1 MIPIRTD
8 YRMRIRPWMNYA
20 LIAANAYIFLQGWQ
34 GQSPAIDAFMLQP
47 NAPELSQ
54 FFTSMFLH
62 LNFQHLA
69 GNMLF
74 LWVFGNA
81 LNDRLGHLGYLL
93 FYLAGGIVAGLGYLL
108 LSPNAPVLG
117 ASGAISGVTG
127 AYLVLFPR
135 THVTVL
141 FWFIIITTFQVSS
154 LIFLGLQVA
163 WDFFMSYKTIVG
175 SPLGGVAYVAH
186 SSGYIFGIVVSS
198 GLLLTRLLPRDGFDL
213 LYLVRQG
220 FRRQQYRAA
229 VRGGS
234 DPFAPDRLRRSEPDG
249 PRRIRPR
256 AVNVAGRSD
265 TDSAQ
270 ELQLRRDIAIAAQ
283 RRDFAAAADLY
294 ARIMQL
300 NTEIV
305 LPRQQQLNIANHLM
319 SAERFVE
326 AGEAYER
333 FRKHFASYKHIAD
346 IELMLGMIYGRYL
359 QRYAEAAEL
368 LERAAKGLTDARKRQ
383 LAETEFEAARKKLTD
398 PSTG

>member
-20 LIAANAYIFLQGWQ
+20 LIAANALIFLNGWH
-34 GQSPAIDAFMLQP
+34 GRSPAIDAFMLQP
-47 NAPELSQ
+47 TAPQLTQ

-62 LNFQHLA
+62 LDFQHLA

-81 LNDRLGHLGYLL
+81 LNDRLGHVGYLL
-93 FYLAGGIVAGLGYLL
+93 FYLGGGIIAGLGYLL
-108 LSPNAPVLG
+108 LSPIAPVLG
-117 ASGAISGVTG
+117 ASGAISAVTG

-163 WDFFMSYKTIVG
+163 WNFIMSYKAIAI

-186 SSGYIFGIVVSS
+186 SSGYLFGIVVSAA
-198 GLLLTRLLPRDGFDL
+198 LLLTRLLPRDGFDL

-220 FRRQQYRAA
+220 FRRRQYRAA
-229 VRGGS
+229 VRSGPS
-234 DPFAPDRLRRSEPDG
+234 PFAPNRLGRGEPDG
-249 PRRIRPR
+249 PRRLRAR
-256 AVNVAGRSD
+256 AVNVAGRTD
-265 TDSAQ
+265 TESAQ
-270 ELQLRRDIAIAAQ
+270 ELQLRRDIAIATQ
-283 RRDFAAAADLY
+283 RRDFAAAANLY
-294 ARIMQL
+294 TRIVQL

-305 LPRQQQLNIANHLM
+305 LPRQQQLDIANHLM
-319 SAERFVE
+319 SAERHLE
-326 AGEAYER
+326 AAEAYER
-333 FRKHFASYKHIAD
+333 FRRHFASYKYIAD

-368 LERAAKGLTDARKRQ
+368 LDRAGKGLTDARKRQ
-383 LAETEFEAARKKLTD
+383 LAETELQAARKKLTD
-398 PSTG
+398 PSTT

>member
-8 YRMRIRPWMNYA
+8 YRMRIRPWMNFA
-20 LIAANAYIFLQGWQ
+20 LIGANALIFLNGWHIP
-34 GQSPAIDAFMLQP
+34 SPVIDPFMLQP
-47 NAPELSQ
+47 TAPELTQ

-62 LNFQHLA
+62 ADFQHLA

-81 LNDRLGHLGYLL
+81 LNDRLGHVGYLL
-93 FYLAGGIVAGLGYLL
+93 FYLGGGVIAGLGYLL
-108 LSPNAPVLG
+108 LSPIAPVLG
-117 ASGAISGVTG
+117 ASGAISAVTG

-163 WDFFMSYKTIVG
+163 WNFIMSYKAIAI

-186 SSGYIFGIVVSS
+186 SSGYLFGIVVSA

-220 FRRQQYRAA
+220 FRRRQYRAA
-229 VRGGS
+229 VRSGPS
-234 DPFAPDRLRRSEPDG
+234 PFAPNRLRRGEPDG
-249 PRRIRPR
+249 PRRLRTR
-256 AVNVAGRSD
+256 AVNVAGRTD
-265 TDSAQ
+265 TESAQ
-270 ELQLRRDIAIAAQ
+270 ELQLRRDIAIATQ
-283 RRDFAAAADLY
+283 RRDFAAAANLY
-294 ARIMQL
+294 TRIVQL

-305 LPRQQQLNIANHLM
+305 LPRQQQLDIANHLM
-319 SAERFVE
+319 SAERHLE
-326 AGEAYER
+326 AAEAYER
-333 FRKHFASYKHIAD
+333 FRRHFASYKYIAD

-368 LERAAKGLTDARKRQ
+368 LEHASKGLTDARKRQ
-383 LAETEFEAARKKLTD
+383 LAETELQAARKKLTD
-398 PSTG
+398 PSTT

>member
-20 LIAANAYIFLQGWQ
+20 LIAANAYIFFQGWR

-47 NAPELSQ
+47 TAPALSQ

-62 LNFQHLA
+62 LDFQHLA

-81 LNDRLGHLGYLL
+81 LNDRLGHVGYLL
-93 FYLAGGIVAGLGYLL
+93 FYLAGGIIAGLGYLL

-117 ASGAISGVTG
+117 ASGAISAVTG

-135 THVTVL
+135 THVTLL

-163 WDFFMSYKTIVG
+163 WDFFMSYKTIAG

-186 SSGYIFGIVVSS
+186 SSGYIFGITVSS

-229 VRGGS
+229 VRGGQ
-234 DPFAPDRLRRSEPDG
+234 DPFAPDRLRRGEPDG
-249 PRRIRPR
+249 PRRIRTR
-256 AVNVAGRSD
+256 AVNVAGRRD

-270 ELQLRRDIAIAAQ
+270 ELQLRRDLAIATQ
-283 RRDFAAAADLY
+283 RHDLVAAAELY
-294 ARIMQL
+294 ARIVQL

-305 LPRQQQLNIANHLM
+305 LPRQQQLDIANHLM
-319 SAERFVE
+319 SAERYVE

-333 FRKHFASYKHIAD
+333 FRRHFASYKHIAD

-368 LERAAKGLTDARKRQ
+368 LERAGKGLTDARKRH
-383 LAETEFEAARKKLTD
+383 LAETDLQAARKNLTD

>member
-8 YRMRIRPWMNYA
+8 YRMRIRPWMNFA
-20 LIAANAYIFLQGWQ
+20 LIAANALIFFNGWH
-34 GQSPAIDAFMLQP
+34 GRSPAIDAFMLHP
-47 NAPELSQ
+47 TAPMLTQ

-62 LNFQHLA
+62 ADFQHLA
-69 GNMLF
+69 GNMVF

-81 LNDRLGHLGYLL
+81 LNDRLGHVGYLL
-93 FYLAGGIVAGLGYLL
+93 FYLGGGIIAGLGYLL
-108 LSPNAPVLG
+108 LSPIAPVLG
-117 ASGAISGVTG
+117 ASGAISAVTG

-135 THVTVL
+135 THVTL
-141 FWFIIITTFQVSS
+141 LLWFIIITTFQVSS

-186 SSGYIFGIVVSS
+186 SSGYLFGIVVSA

-220 FRRQQYRAA
+220 FRRRQYRAA
-229 VRGGS
+229 VRGG
-234 DPFAPDRLRRSEPDG
+234 DPFAPNRLRRGEPDS
-249 PRRIRPR
+249 PRRLRPR

-265 TDSAQ
+265 TESAH
-270 ELQLRRDIAIAAQ
+270 ELQLRRDIAIATQ
-283 RRDFAAAADLY
+283 RRNFAAAADLY
-294 ARIMQL
+294 ARIVQL
-300 NTEIV
+300 NADIV
-305 LPRQQQLNIANHLM
+305 LPRQQQLDIANHLM
-319 SAERFVE
+319 SAQRYVE

-368 LERAAKGLTDARKRQ
+368 LERAGKGLTDARKRH
-383 LAETEFEAARKKLTD
+383 LAETDLQAARKNLTD